1 MPAMPSFAIGVDLG
15 GTNLRIAAVDE
26 QGTLLEKV
34 TLGTQVARGRDY
46 VISEM
51 CDAIRELSAKFS
63 RSGRMIGAGIGI
75 PGIIDK
81 RTGMLRDSPNLPG
94 WHNYPV
100 RNEIEQ
106 RLGAPVILEND
117 ANAAAFGE
125 AWLGAARG
133 KESMCMIT
141 LGTGVGGGLVLDG
154 KIWRGMTGMAGE
166 VGHMT
171 IDPGGPRCKCGNVGC
186 VEQFA
191 SATAVMRMA
200 REAIANGSAPELSR
214 AANAKDV
221 EFSAKIVYNLAIQ
234 GDQPARDIFNR
245 VGWALGVLIADL
257 VNMLNLNMYVI
268 GGGVA
273 AAWSV
278 FSPAMYEEVRK
289 RSMVYAATAPAERV
303 APPAGASAEVV
314 SPSTGQPTI
323 ITRALLGSDA
333 GLYGAARLPMVE
345 GERREDAGEGKRK
358 FA

>member
-1 MPAMPSFAIGVDLG
+1 
-15 GTNLRIAAVDE
+15 
-26 QGTLLEKV
+26 
-34 TLGTQVARGRDY
+34 
-46 VISEM
+46 
-51 CDAIRELSAKFS
+51 
-63 RSGRMIGAGIGI
+63 MIGAGIGI
-75 PGIIDK
+75 PGIIDR
-81 RTGMLRDSPNLPG
+81 RTGMLRESPNLPG
-94 WHNYPV
+94 WHDYPV

-106 RLGAPVILEND
+106 RLGAPVTLEND

-133 KESMCMIT
+133 QESMCMIT
-141 LGTGVGGGLVLDG
+141 LGTGVGGGIVLDG

-171 IDPGGPRCKCGNVGC
+171 IDPSGPRCKCGNIGC

-200 REAIANGSAPELSR
+200 REAIASGSAPELERVAS
-214 AANAKDV
+214 ASDV
-221 EFSAKIVYNLAIQ
+221 EFTAKIVYDLATQ
-234 GDQPARDIFNR
+234 GNQPARDIFRR
-245 VGWALGVLIADL
+245 VGWALGIVVADL

-278 FSPAMYEEVRK
+278 FSPAMFEEVRK
-289 RSMVYAATAPAERV
+289 RSMVYAATAPVESA
-303 APPAGASAEVV
+303 APPAGASGEVV
-314 SPSTGQPTI
+314 SPSAGQPTI

-333 GLYGAARLPMVE
+333 GLFGAARLPMVE

>member
-1 MPAMPSFAIGVDLG
+1 
-15 GTNLRIAAVDE
+15 
-26 QGTLLEKV
+26 
-34 TLGTQVARGRDY
+34 
-46 VISEM
+46 
-51 CDAIRELSAKFS
+51 
-63 RSGRMIGAGIGI
+63 
-75 PGIIDK
+75 
-81 RTGMLRDSPNLPG
+81 
-94 WHNYPV
+94 
-100 RNEIEQ
+100 
-106 RLGAPVILEND
+106 
-117 ANAAAFGE
+117 
-125 AWLGAARG
+125 
-133 KESMCMIT
+133 
-141 LGTGVGGGLVLDG
+141 VLDG

-171 IDPGGPRCKCGNVGC
+171 IDPDGPHCKCGNIGC

-200 REAIANGSAPELSR
+200 REAIANGSAPELAR
-214 AANAKDV
+214 ATSASDV

-245 VGWALGVLIADL
+245 VGWALGILVADL
-257 VNMLNLNMYVI
+257 VNMLNLNIYVI

-273 AAWSV
+273 AAWSA
-278 FSPAMYEEVRK
+278 FSPAMFEEVRK

-303 APPAGASAEVV
+303 APPANASGEVV
-314 SPSTGQPTI
+314 AVSTCQPTI

>member
-34 TLGTQVARGRDY
+34 TLGTHVARGRDF

-63 RSGRMIGAGIGI
+63 SNGRMIGAGIGI

-81 RTGMLRDSPNLPG
+81 RTGMLRESPNLPG

-106 RLGAPVILEND
+106 RLGAPVLLEND

-133 KESMCMIT
+133 QESMCMIT
-141 LGTGVGGGLVLDG
+141 LGTGVGGGIGARRQDLARHDRHG
-154 KIWRGMTGMAGE
+154 GRGRPHDHRSRRPALQMRQHRLRRAICLRHRGGAHGAGSDRQRKRSGTGPCRQRAGCR
-166 VGHMT
+166 VQRQDRVQPRH
-171 IDPGGPRCKCGNVGC
+171 PGRP
-186 VEQFA
+186 A
-191 SATAVMRMA
+191 
-200 REAIANGSAPELSR
+200 
-214 AANAKDV
+214 
-221 EFSAKIVYNLAIQ
+221 
-234 GDQPARDIFNR
+234 ARDIFNR
-245 VGWALGVLIADL
+245 VGWALGILVADL

-278 FSPAMYEEVRK
+278 FSPAMFEEVRK
-289 RSMVYAATAPAERV
+289 RSMVYAATAPVERV
-303 APPAGASAEVV
+303 TPAAGASGEVV